1 MAAQTQSPSAPLPI
15 APGPP
20 RRSPSRPG
28 APCVFFAKG
37 TCRNGGACPF
47 SHAAAPPSPPS
58 PADGDTV
65 CPPCDD
71 APDSPASSAPSPRPA
86 NGARMCRFFVSGNCR
101 AGAACKFSHGQHA
114 ATATA
119 PAHSAETTLLLQ
131 RLASGALSM
140 FALDVECVATGP
152 CHNDRAV
159 AQVGLVDAFGRCI
172 LNIYVKPE
180 KPVVSYMTP
189 LTGLTAELVQRRG
202 VPFDEAVSVLRS
214 VLPPAAALI
223 GTNIGQDARWLGL
236 AAPRDF
242 ALLVDLSALF
252 RAWDGSK
259 YVYFGQDHCAKVWL
273 GAVRPPGTS
282 HDAVGDAAVSMA
294 LLGRYMRTPED
305 VKLNYHEWCLT
316 TPREKS
322 FAVLNPVFEGV
333 CQGNRRLCKCGAPHL
348 S

>member
-1 MAAQTQSPSAPLPI
+1 MAAQTQSPSAPLPS

-37 TCRNGGACPF
+37 TCRNGSACPF

-86 NGARMCRFFVSGNCR
+86 NGARMCRFFASGNCR

-131 RLASGALSM
+131 HLASGALSM

-202 VPFDEAVSVLRS
+202 VPFDEAVAVLRS

-305 VKLNYHEWCLT
+305 VKLNYHERCLT

-333 CQGNRRLCKCGAPHL
+333 CQGNRRLCTCGAPHF